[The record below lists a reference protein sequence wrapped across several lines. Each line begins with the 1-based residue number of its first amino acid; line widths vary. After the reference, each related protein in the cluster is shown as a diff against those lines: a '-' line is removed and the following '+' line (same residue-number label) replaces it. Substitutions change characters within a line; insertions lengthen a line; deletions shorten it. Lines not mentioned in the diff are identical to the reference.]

1 MLFVLLVLAL
11 LGAGTALAAVGITRR
26 RAALRAWDAELAVA
40 LARDE
45 PRAPLLA
52 PHLGRPQGSQVT
64 AADA

>member
-11 LGAGTALAAVGITRR
+11 LGAGGTLATVAITRR
-26 RAALRAWDAELAVA
+26 RAALRAWDEELAVA

-52 PHLGRPQGSQVT
+52 PNLGRHRGP